1 MCHSRA
7 KCLLVVLLI
16 LSGIKIS
23 AQTSASSG
31 TNTSNPNNGRENNP
45 YSKYGIGELYDGN
58 NAVLRGMGNVTSAYE
73 NPYEL
78 NTDNPASLSFM
89 GLTTFEVGATA
100 SERYISATGLA
111 YSTGTASISYMT
123 LGFPIN
129 KNGGLCLG
137 FKPIS
142 RVYYSMADTLPN
154 STTSSPI
161 GQVARSY
168 NGEGGLNYVYLGA
181 AWQYKGLSIGATGG
195 YMFGTTSNIT
205 ATVPI
210 DTASINRAYT
220 AEYANYDQ
228 IGGLYWKAGAMYE
241 QKLDSDYTF
250 RVGATFALSQN
261 LSDRF
266 SGFQISTYN
275 FGDTV
280 VNDTAGSSGTQHG
293 KLRMPMSWSLGVMLC
308 KSDKWDMGLDFAMT
322 QWSDYHS
329 TVDPTM
335 NAGIASQSYK
345 VSFGGEFTPDANNV
359 RNYFS
364 RITYRYGIYYGKDY
378 LLLSGV
384 QSPANPMQL
393 PIYGITAGGSLPF
406 RRSFSHLHVAVD
418 VGRIGT
424 TANGLIQE
432 TYYRFTLGISFNDRW
447 FIRRRYD

>member
-16 LSGIKIS
+16 LSGIKVS

-31 TNTSNPNNGRENNP
+31 LNTSDPLDGRENNP

-58 NAVLRGMGNVTSAYE
+58 NTVLRGMGNVTSAYE

-100 SERYISATGLA
+100 SQRYITASGLA
-111 YSTGTASISYMT
+111 YSTGTASLSYMT

-129 KNGGLCLG
+129 KHGGLCLG

-142 RVYYSMADTLPN
+142 RVFYSMADTLPN

-168 NGEGGLNYVYLGA
+168 SGEGGLNYAYLGA
-181 AWQYKGLSIGATGG
+181 AWQYKGLSIGVTGG

-205 ATVPI
+205 ATIPI
-210 DTASINRAYT
+210 DTTTVTSNVNRGYA

-266 SGFQISTYN
+266 SGFQISSYA
-275 FGDTV
+275 FSDTT
-280 VNDTAGSSGTQHG
+280 VNDTAGSTGIQHG
-293 KLRMPMSWSLGVMLC
+293 KLRMPMSWSFGAMLC
-308 KSDKWDMGLDFAMT
+308 KNDKWDIGLDFAMT

-329 TVDPTM
+329 TVDSTM
-335 NAGIASQSYK
+335 NTGIAKQSFK
-345 VSFGGEFTPDANNV
+345 VSLGGEYTPDINNA

-364 RITYRYGIYYGKDY
+364 RITYRYGFYYGKDY
-378 LLLSGV
+378 LLLNGL
-384 QSPANPMQL
+384 QL
-393 PIYGITAGGSLPF
+393 PEFGITAGGSLPF
-406 RRSFSHLHVAVD
+406 RRSFSHLHAAVE

-432 TYYRFTLGISFNDRW
+432 TYYRLILGISFNDRW